1 MFTELLKKGN
11 WSYMFLAA
19 LATLAIAALATLFTS
34 RSTGDIQNRANHE
47 NEQVITGRYT
57 QFNESSV
64 RFVN

>member
-11 WSYMFLAA
+11 WSCMFLAA

-34 RSTGDIQNRANHE
+34 YPTGETQDRANHK
-47 NEQVITGRYT
+47 NEQVTTGRYT

-64 RFVN
+64 RFIN